1 MKPGYQLEPV
11 IKKPLSFVSLDIAS
25 NFQFSKKK
33 EKNKKT
39 KAINL
44 SQYRHSFYFI
54 FFFMFLSPPEA
65 FGKFSYNYTRA
76 NFRHRWLYFTDLTFS
91 RFWRPKC
98 KGKRN
103 FKIRPPLC
111 SMKNSVSSEACN
123 EKRLSFVCLYLNMFI
138 STNTRNP
145 RSYEHYWTSSWNKTW
160 KKIFRPVRDLN
171 PWPLWYD
178 GLFGSNVLTGSH

>member
-54 FFFMFLSPPEA
+54 FFLCFFLHQKHLGN
-65 FGKFSYNYTRA
+65 FHTITRE
-76 NFRHRWLYFTDLTFS
+76 RISDTDDFISQIWHFLDS
-91 RFWRPKC
+91 DGQSVKE
-98 KGKRN
+98 KEL

-111 SMKNSVSSEACN
+111 SMSSEACN
-123 EKRLSFVCLYLNMFI
+123 KKRLSFVYLYLNMFT

-145 RSYEHYWTSSWNKTW
+145 RSVKESVISF
-160 KKIFRPVRDLN
+160 I
-171 PWPLWYD
+171 
-178 GLFGSNVLTGSH
+178 SLTNHDCSTILY